1 MYHKLFQE
9 KSMSKGEKEEI
20 DVFEGDRKNGTKG
33 AEKKKWEGKESQK
46 PKEKFKEKD
55 HSQWVKFCC

>member
-1 MYHKLFQE
+1 
-9 KSMSKGEKEEI
+9 MSKGEKEEM
-20 DVFEGDRKNGTKG
+20 DAFEGDKERMGQKG
-33 AEKKKWEGKESQK
+33 QGKKKWEGKESQK